1 MILFLSVRGL
11 IVWHLWIQEVR
22 TDTACSSAIAR
33 LFLSAVFGANV
44 RRLRKISKVSK
55 VEFARRCGV
64 GRPYLDK
71 VEHGKANP
79 TLEYLGRFAG
89 RSTWTPS
96 TCSRPNLRWAAAVM
110 LAWRRFAASRTL
122 CPLGVGIPIAVDGDC
137 RGFDCEMAMPP
148 IVFLGNRAL
157 FQLPSLLLG
166 LYSCG
171 LTDGALVRFA

>member
-1 MILFLSVRGL
+1 MIPFLSVRGL

-33 LFLSAVFGANV
+33 LFSVRCSAPMFAAFAGPRGLRRQISPNVAGWGALTSTKSSTAKRT
-44 RRLRKISKVSK
+44 RRLSISVDL
-55 VEFARRCGV
+55 RR
-64 GRPYLDK
+64 
-71 VEHGKANP
+71 
-79 TLEYLGRFAG
+79 

-96 TCSRPNLRWAAAVM
+96 TCSRPNLRRAAEVM